1 MKTLHLVYFAR
12 LREAFGCSGE
22 TVSTEAATAAALVA
36 ELAARGGAWA
46 EELAGQRLFRLA
58 INQEMAQQG
67 DPLPDG
73 AEVALF
79 PPVTGG

>member
-12 LREAFGCSGE
+12 LREAFARSSE
-22 TVSTEAATAAALVA
+22 TLSTDAATGAELVA
-36 ELAARGGAWA
+36 ELAGRGGAWA
-46 EELAGQRLFRLA
+46 DELGGARVFRLA
-58 INQEMAQQG
+58 INQDMARL
-67 DPLPDG
+67 DDVLPDG